1 MEDKPK
7 IKEIGKIR
15 KYLFSAIRIYLV
27 VVLAAFFLKDMI
39 LFQPSRVVD
48 QTPSAIG
55 LEYEA
60 VSIETSDGIT
70 LSGWFVPAKNA
81 RATALFFHG
90 NAGNISDRLSTLNIL
105 HNLGLSTLIIDYRGY
120 GESGGRAG
128 ISGVKRD
135 AVAAWEW
142 LLKRGYP
149 EENIILFGRSLGG
162 AVAANLAGTVTP
174 GALILESTFSSLA
187 DIGHGLV
194 PFLPMSIIVG
204 NSFNSVKNLKNF
216 TRPVLVIHSR
226 DDDVVA
232 FKYGRKLYESLS
244 APKEFLE
251 ISGDHNNGFII
262 SKNYIKGLDQFITGI
277 FGEKQEALKGL
288 LAIQT
293 SYIF

>member
-27 VVLAAFFLKDMI
+27 VVLAAFFFFFMI
-39 LFQPSRVVD
+39 LFQPSRFID

-55 LEYEA
+55 LEYA
-60 VSIETSDGIT
+60 SVSIETSHFVS

-90 NAGNISDRLSTLNIL
+90 NAGNISDRLSTLSIL
-105 HNLGLSTLIIDYRGY
+105 HNLGISTLIIDYRGY

-149 EENIILFGRSLGG
+149 EEKIILFGRSLGG

-194 PFLPMSIIVG
+194 PFLPMSVIVG
-204 NSFNSVKNLKNF
+204 NRLNSVKNLKKF